1 MSLFHKVVS
10 IKLDL
15 STKLCNDEINTYR
28 KSQKG
33 VNMFYQDLDVIQED
47 VQDTIHFLQSLE
59 DFQATNQ
66 LSSMKGQ
73 YIG

>member
-47 VQDTIHFLQSLE
+47 VQDTIHF
-59 DFQATNQ
+59 
-66 LSSMKGQ
+66 
-73 YIG
+73 